1 MTKLADLKL
10 SIPLDAIDLDRVL
23 AFCVRAFVVDAE
35 EVIHVENDHPNP
47 DGFGVYALY
56 WGEMQHIA
64 DRKSP
69 EEAEKV
75 CAFLRDILAEK
86 NPRLQPSQQEGDLH
100 AKNLT

>member
-1 MTKLADLKL
+1 MTKKLADLDL
-10 SIPLDAIDLDRVL
+10 SIPPDAIDFDRVL
-23 AFCVRAFVVDAE
+23 AFCVRAFVVGAE

-69 EEAEKV
+69 EEAEKI
-75 CAFLRDILAEK
+75 CADLRDILAEK
-86 NPRLQPSQQEGDLH
+86 IRVYNQTRRKE
-100 AKNLT
+100 A